1 MIARSWQTRID
12 PARGADYD
20 AFADTYS
27 RPMFAVLPGCLGA
40 LFLGGG
46 EVRSVLSL
54 WADRA
59 SIEALDTSA
68 LYRETVARFQA
79 TGVLREPQTVE
90 LLEVTGGTVSTT
102 ALAAALSRAA
112 DDNAAG
118 RTRT

>member
-1 MIARSWQTRID
+1 
-12 PARGADYD
+12 
-20 AFADTYS
+20 
-27 RPMFAVLPGCLGA
+27 
-40 LFLGGG
+40 
-46 EVRSVLSL
+46 VLSL